1 MSKNEDL
8 RVCKKCLYPKR
19 ISDNEFH
26 KKKESFSHVCK
37 LCTAEISKEKT
48 KALKGD
54 AYKPYKEREKRF
66 TDADDYIPTTQPET
80 IRKLKESLPYLFDK
94 KNYRRITNLDKMLN
108 FYEPK

>member
-8 RVCKKCLYPKR
+8 RVCKKCLFPKR
-19 ISDNEFH
+19 ISENEFH
-26 KKKESFSHVCK
+26 KKKNRYSHVCK

-54 AYKPYKEREKRF
+54 SYKPYKEREKRF
-66 TDADDYIPTTQPET
+66 NDAPTTQPET

-94 KNYRRITNLDKMLN
+94 KNYRRMTNLDKMLK